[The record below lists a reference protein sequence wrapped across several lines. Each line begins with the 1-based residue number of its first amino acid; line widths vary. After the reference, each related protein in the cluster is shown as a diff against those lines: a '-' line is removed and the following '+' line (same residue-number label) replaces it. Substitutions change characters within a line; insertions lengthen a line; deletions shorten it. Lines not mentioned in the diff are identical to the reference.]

1 MDGIEY
7 QKVFD
12 NSVGIETCL
21 GIRKYVISVSIRKY
35 VMKSINRKHVKKPLG
50 AFRFDIRKYVISV
63 SIRKYVMKSFNRKH
77 AKKPL
82 LRAFRLGTRTRNSF
96 NC

>member
-35 VMKSINRKHVKKPLG
+35 VMKSFNRKHV
-50 AFRFDIRKYVISV
+50 
-63 SIRKYVMKSFNRKH
+63 
-77 AKKPL
+77 KKPL